1 MTAIILDLLWVSI
14 LLTHVFVQVTDVL
27 CLDILQ
33 KNVLLLAEFQE
44 VLYLLGYCLF
54 LIDLIPYISLLSAQL
69 GIVQSPLYP
78 SQCGCTLSRALR
90 AATRAWA
97 ASMTLLTMSLAS

>member
-1 MTAIILDLLWVSI
+1 MTTIILDLLWVTI

-33 KNVLLLAEFQE
+33 KNVWLLAELQE

-69 GIVQSPLYP
+69 GIVQCPLYP
-78 SQCGCTLSRALR
+78 SQCGSTFVNMFLGILLR
-90 AATRAWA
+90 ILEET
-97 ASMTLLTMSLAS
+97 